1 MYLQLAELG
10 RKGRSANKPSRRK
23 IITVPQQIIRKVKPM
38 DFYSNFKQQR
48 QLPPPPDNYAR
59 TPLLPGVLV
68 RADQYDDY
76 SDEEIESEGVEL
88 SGAGRERRK
97 KKRDGRAE
105 AKIAKK
111 KGKAD
116 NKQAKA
122 DKKRSKGIAKETRA
136 EAKKDKANNPRGKFD
151 FKKGAS
157 DVLDTASQAVSV
169 FNQIKGGGSDSANA
183 SDSDSKP
190 NFFTEYKTPIII
202 GVGLVAA
209 ALIVPKLLPK
219 IA

>member
-10 RKGRSANKPSRRK
+10 RKGRSANKPTRRK
-23 IITVPQQIIRKVKPM
+23 IITVPQQIIKKVKPM

-76 SDEEIESEGVEL
+76 TDEEIESEGVEL

-97 KKRDGRAE
+97 KKRDGKAE
-105 AKIAKK
+105 AKVAKK

-116 NKQAKA
+116 KPQAKA

-136 EAKKDKANNPRGKFD
+136 DAKKDKANNPRGKFD

-157 DVLDTASQAVSV
+157 DVLDTASQAVGV
-169 FNQIKGGGSDSANA
+169 FNQIKGGGASDTPSDSAPK
-183 SDSDSKP
+183 SD
-190 NFFTEYKTPIII
+190 FFTEYKTPLM
-202 GVGLVAA
+202 VGAGLLAMA
-209 ALIVPKLLPK
+209 FIVPKLLPK
-219 IA
+219 N

>member
-1 MYLQLAELG
+1 MNLQLAELG
-10 RKGRSANKPSRRK
+10 KGRLKQK
-23 IITVPQQIIRKVKPM
+23 KQRKVVIVPKKM
-38 DFYSNFKQQR
+38 INRVQDMNFYSRFKPQ

-59 TPLLPGVLV
+59 TPNLPGVLV
-68 RADQYDDY
+68 RADQFDDY
-76 SDEEIESEGVEL
+76 TDEELENEGVEL

-97 KKRDGRAE
+97 KKRDGKAE
-105 AKIAKK
+105 AKTSKK
-111 KGKAD
+111 KAKAD
-116 NKQAKA
+116 KKQAAA

-157 DVLDTASQAVSV
+157 DVLDTASQAVGV
-169 FNQIKGGGSDSANA
+169 FNQIKGGGADSANA

-202 GVGLVAA
+202 GVSLVAA
-209 ALIVPKLLPK
+209 ALIVPKLLPER
-219 IA
+219 A